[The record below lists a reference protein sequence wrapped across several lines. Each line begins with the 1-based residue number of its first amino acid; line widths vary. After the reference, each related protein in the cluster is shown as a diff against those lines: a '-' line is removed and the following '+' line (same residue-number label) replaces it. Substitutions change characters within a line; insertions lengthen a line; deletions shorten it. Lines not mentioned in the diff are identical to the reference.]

1 MQSKESNS
9 GCGIIFF
16 FSGPRSFFFSLS
28 TCGFENSPM
37 KNETVVCDDKE

>member
-16 FSGPRSFFFSLS
+16 SGPRSFFFSLS
-28 TCGFENSPM
+28 TYGFENSPM
-37 KNETVVCDDKE
+37 RIETIVCDDKE